1 MENSSVNPMQQRA
14 GDDVS
19 DEVKPRGPSLAYM
32 KSMKQSEFR
41 KADLESKGIGALDF
55 EYRDTMAEEEG
66 DERVFSS
73 SYKNSTTVTPYQRVK
88 KIGRKTTCMALC
100 LTAFGLGMVI
110 TSFFYLRDVSTN
122 GFYLF
127 LLIGI
132 CSLIPGTYA
141 TYNII
146 GKYNGWKGFETG
158 LPSYDRRAG

>member
-66 DERVFSS
+66 DERQF
-73 SYKNSTTVTPYQRVK
+73 
-88 KIGRKTTCMALC
+88 GE
-100 LTAFGLGMVI
+100 AFFAARNDDDEFDYDI
-110 TSFFYLRDVSTN
+110 DFDFDDFDFFYIFPYVVGYTL
-122 GFYLF
+122 
-127 LLIGI
+127 
-132 CSLIPGTYA
+132 
-141 TYNII
+141 
-146 GKYNGWKGFETG
+146 
-158 LPSYDRRAG
+158 